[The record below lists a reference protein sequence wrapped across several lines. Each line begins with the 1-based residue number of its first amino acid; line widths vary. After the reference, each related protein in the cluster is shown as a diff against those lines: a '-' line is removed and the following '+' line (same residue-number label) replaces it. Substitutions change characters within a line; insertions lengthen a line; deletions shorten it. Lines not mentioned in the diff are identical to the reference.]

1 MEDKKKNETRQSTMQ
16 NRMENMNGQKPKT
29 ISIVISVYNEEK
41 ALHEFYREATPVFEA
56 LPWNYELI
64 FVNDGSADASGQ
76 ILAELAAA
84 DPRVRVINFSRNFGH
99 EAAMLAG
106 LDHSIGE
113 GIVCMD
119 ADLQHPPECI
129 PRLILYFFP
138 FPCLQL
144 R

>member
-1 MEDKKKNETRQSTMQ
+1 MSKKDKKKRTDSMEDKKKNETRQSTMQ

-76 ILAELAAA
+76 ILAELAASAGMCGA
-84 DPRVRVINFSRNFGH
+84 DNRKIRR
-99 EAAMLAG
+99 G
-106 LDHSIGE
+106 L
-113 GIVCMD
+113 
-119 ADLQHPPECI
+119 
-129 PRLILYFFP
+129 
-138 FPCLQL
+138 
-144 R
+144 

>member
-64 FVNDGSADASGQ
+64 FVNDGSADAEKTTIQPSATRSGQ
-76 ILAELAAA
+76 NWQQRI
-84 DPRVRVINFSRNFGH
+84 RGYV
-99 EAAMLAG
+99 
-106 LDHSIGE
+106 
-113 GIVCMD
+113 
-119 ADLQHPPECI
+119 
-129 PRLILYFFP
+129 
-138 FPCLQL
+138 
-144 R
+144 